1 MRMNFSFLHP
11 ADQLIMMM
19 DRIYRNGLTTTSGGN
34 LSIMD
39 EQGDIWIT
47 PSSIDKGALTRR
59 DVVQVKSDG
68 TCIGLHVPSVEL
80 PFHAHI
86 YQLCPDVR
94 AVVHTHSPALV
105 AFSLAR
111 KTPDPRL
118 LADVH
123 DRCGQPPM
131 TLYEVPGST
140 ALGDRIS
147 AAFEQGARSV
157 MLENHGVV
165 CGGADMAEAFMR
177 FEALEYAARMELEA
191 YRLGTPRPLAQP
203 CLPQRAPMDAF
214 VPQVHTTEQKQ
225 ARRDLIAFIQRC
237 VRQHLFSST
246 QGAYSQRLSDGGMII
261 TPHGKDRAYLEP
273 EDLVLVRDGRAE
285 AGKTPSVH
293 AAQHAAIY
301 AAKPAVNAVVS
312 AHPPYISA
320 FAVTEAVFD
329 SRTIPESYI
338 QLRTTARMPFG
349 TPVED
354 IAAQIS
360 GKVPMV
366 MVENQ
371 GIVVTGKSL
380 VNAFDRLEVADVSA
394 RAIIEANT
402 AGTLISMNA
411 AQTAQIEEVFHLNEE

>member
-1 MRMNFSFLHP
+1 MKFSLLHP
-11 ADQLIMMM
+11 ADQLITMM
-19 DRIYRNGLTTTSGGN
+19 DRIYRNALTTTSGGN
-34 LSIMD
+34 LSVMD

-47 PSSIDKGALTRR
+47 PSSIDKGTLTRR
-59 DVVQVKSDG
+59 DIIQVKPDG
-68 TCIGLHVPSVEL
+68 TCIGPHVPSVEL

-111 KTPDPRL
+111 KSPDTRL
-118 LADVH
+118 LADVFA
-123 DRCGQPPM
+123 RCGQPPM

-165 CGGADMAEAFMR
+165 CGGRDLAEAFMR
-177 FEALEYAARMELEA
+177 FEALEYAARMEMEA

-203 CLPQRAPMDAF
+203 CPPSPSQMPSF
-214 VPQVHTTEQKQ
+214 TPEVHTTQEKQ
-225 ARRDLIAFIQRC
+225 ARRDLIAFIHRC

-246 QGAYSQRLSDGGMII
+246 QGAYSQRLGEREMLI
-261 TPHGKDRAYLEP
+261 TPHGMDRAYLEP

-338 QLRTTARMPFG
+338 QLRTTARAPYG
-349 TPVED
+349 TPVEQV
-354 IAAQIS
+354 AAQIS
-360 GKVPMV
+360 GRVPMV

-402 AGTLISMNA
+402 VGALITMNA
-411 AQTAQIEEVFHLNEE
+411 AQTTQIEEVFHLNEA